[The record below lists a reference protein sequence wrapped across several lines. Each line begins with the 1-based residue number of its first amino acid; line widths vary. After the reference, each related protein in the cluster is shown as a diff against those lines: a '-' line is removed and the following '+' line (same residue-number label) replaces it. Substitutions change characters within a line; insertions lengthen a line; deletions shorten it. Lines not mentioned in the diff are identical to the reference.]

1 MNNEN
6 ISSKKSQLG
15 YVLKLLRIANNMSIK
30 ELSQKIN
37 VSSNYISEIESSKK
51 SPSLE
56 TLAKYSEALNVSKST
71 ILYFDEQ
78 GEKEGYNYQTL
89 LLKILEEIVRGNK

>member
-56 TLAKYSEALNVSKST
+56 TLAKYGEALNVSKST